1 MFKPTKPLVALAAA
15 ALLAACGGGDDLDS
29 ARGAADG
36 TAQAAASAMR
46 AQSAAQGGRMRAL
59 AVGPLDAAEQLLNYA
74 EISPFRDY
82 FPGPQT
88 TQSLEVFRYRY
99 YPTKDI
105 YLGVVVIDNPTYR
118 YNGVYVMGGEFGNAP
133 AYVGQVSDFIAPVDA
148 GPTGFNNDCWDLE
161 QADTR
166 GTRSAVTYEYSGA
179 ISGTQTV
186 DSQVGNLVAFDGLP
200 GLRETIT
207 RTTGTS
213 TSAAGTVE
221 VNLTLRNYARRTGD
235 AELTHYG
242 SLSTADS
249 VVGGIDVSHTTRIV
263 WSPPWVDRRYALAVG
278 QSLTTTQRGTLTAT
292 VSMPNL
298 PDQSTT
304 SSTAPSTTTRYL
316 GRESVT
322 VPAGTYNACKFE
334 SISSG
339 APNELSTSWI
349 IVARGIPVQT
359 VVSNSAGVVT
369 QTIKATSVKY
379 NGEAI

>member
-1 MFKPTKPLVALAAA
+1 MFKPTRHLVALAAA
-15 ALLAACGGGDDLDS
+15 TLLAACGGGGDPGPDRAASDT
-29 ARGAADG
+29 AVAAAD
-36 TAQAAASAMR
+36 AMR
-46 AQSAAQGGRMRAL
+46 AQSGAGAGRMRAQ
-59 AVGPLDAAEQLLNYA
+59 AVSALDAAEQLLNYA
-74 EISPFRDY
+74 EISPFRDF
-82 FPGPQT
+82 FPGPQPSQT
-88 TQSLEVFRYRY
+88 LEVFRYRY

-166 GTRSAVTYEYSGA
+166 GTRSVVAYEYSGA
-179 ISGTQTV
+179 IAGAQTV

-200 GLRETIT
+200 GLRETVT

-221 VNLTLRNYARRTGD
+221 VSLTLRNYARRTGD

-249 VVGGIDVSHTTRIV
+249 VVGGVDVSHTTRIV
-263 WSPPWVDRRYALAVG
+263 WSPPWVDRRYALAPG

-292 VSMPNL
+292 VSMPNV

-316 GRESVT
+316 GREPVT

-334 SISSG
+334 STSSG
-339 APNELSTSWI
+339 APNELTTTWI
-349 IVARGIPVQT
+349 IVAKGVPVQT
-359 VVSNSAGVVT
+359 VVTNAAGVVT
-369 QTIKATSVKY
+369 QTIKATSVKV